1 MAGMSVPAAPLLSVE
16 GLEVTFGTDAPA
28 VCGVDL
34 AVRSGQTVAVVGES
48 GSGKSTTAAA
58 ILGLLP
64 AGGRIT
70 AGRVVFDGRDI
81 TGADAKRLRS
91 IRGREIGYVPQDPM
105 TNLNPVWKVGFQ
117 VTEALRANT
126 DGRAARR
133 RAVELLAEAGLPD
146 PAKQAG
152 RYPHQLSGGMC
163 QRALIAIGLAG
174 RPRLLIADEPT
185 SALDVT
191 VQRQVLDHLQG
202 LTDELGTALLLI
214 THDLALAAQR
224 AEAVVVVRRGVVVES
239 GAAQSILQS
248 PQHEYTRRL
257 VAAAPSLTARSR
269 RPPESRSRATT
280 QAGDILVVSELTK
293 IYRESR
299 GAPWRRVESR
309 AVDGVSFRLPRASTL
324 AIVGE
329 SGSGKSTLARMVL
342 GLLQPTSGTVVFDG
356 TYDVGALARDQVL
369 AFRRRVQP
377 VFQNPYSSLD
387 PMYSVFRAIEEPLRV
402 HHVGDRRQRQRAVR
416 ELVDQVALPSSILGR
431 RPRELSGGQ
440 RQRVAIA
447 RALALRPEVLVCDEA
462 VSALDVL
469 VQAQILDLL
478 ADLQADL
485 GLTYL
490 FISHDLAVIRQIAD
504 DVLVMRAGRV
514 VEHASTEEV
523 FSRPRHEYTRQLLQA
538 IPGAPQLP
546 ERLATCDGR
555 PAGSANGAPGRCCGQ
570 RPGARRAEPRAPA
583 PGQPAGLAG
592 GRRRGLVAGGAGLLG
607 ARRWSCAAAR
617 RGGAHLGQAGAQRS
631 GVRGSASGGAGAGR
645 RRGSGGRGVAA
656 GTVAGAGPP
665 THAGGRRPGR

>member
-1 MAGMSVPAAPLLSVE
+1 MSTQDAPLLSVE
-16 GLEVTFGTDAPA
+16 GLEVRFGAHAPA

-34 AVRSGQTVAVVGES
+34 TVLRGQTVAVVGES

-64 AGGRIT
+64 PGGRIS
-70 AGRVVFDGRDI
+70 AGRIVFDGRDI
-81 TGADAKRLRS
+81 TGADRRLLRS

-117 VTEALRANT
+117 VREALRANNGT
-126 DGRAARR
+126 REARR
-133 RAVELLAEAGLPD
+133 RAVELLAEAGMPD
-146 PAKQAG
+146 PVKQAG

-174 RPRLLIADEPT
+174 RPKLLIADEPT

-202 LTDELGTALLLI
+202 LTAGLGTALLLI
-214 THDLALAAQR
+214 THDLALAAER
-224 AEAVVVVRRGVVVES
+224 AESVIVVHRGAVVES
-239 GAAQSILQS
+239 GDAQAILQD

-257 VAAAPSLTARSR
+257 VAAAPSLTSSPSRTRR
-269 RPPESRSRATT
+269 RPPDEPPE
-280 QAGDILVVSELTK
+280 DILVASELTK
-293 IYRESR
+293 VYREAR
-299 GAPWRRVESR
+299 GAPWRREEFR
-309 AVDGVSFRLPRASTL
+309 AVDAVSFRLRRASTL
-324 AIVGE
+324 AIAGE

-342 GLLQPTSGTVVFDG
+342 GLLKPTSGTVVFDG
-356 TYDVGALARDQVL
+356 TRIDDALDREAAL

-402 HHVGDRRQRQRAVR
+402 HRVGDRKQRERSVR
-416 ELVDQVALPSSILGR
+416 ELVDHVALPSSVLR
-431 RPRELSGGQ
+431 RLPRELSGGQ

-447 RALALRPEVLVCDEA
+447 RALALRPDILVCDEA

-478 ADLQADL
+478 AELQAEM

-514 VEHASTEEV
+514 VERAPTEEL
-523 FSRPRHEYTRQLLQA
+523 FTRPAHEYTRRLLEA
-538 IPGAPQLP
+538 IPSPF
-546 ERLATCDGR
+546 
-555 PAGSANGAPGRCCGQ
+555 
-570 RPGARRAEPRAPA
+570 
-583 PGQPAGLAG
+583 
-592 GRRRGLVAGGAGLLG
+592 
-607 ARRWSCAAAR
+607 
-617 RGGAHLGQAGAQRS
+617 
-631 GVRGSASGGAGAGR
+631 
-645 RRGSGGRGVAA
+645 
-656 GTVAGAGPP
+656 
-665 THAGGRRPGR
+665 

>member
-1 MAGMSVPAAPLLSVE
+1 MNGGPLLAVE
-16 GLEVTFGTDAPA
+16 GLKVSFGDQAA
-28 VCGVDL
+28 VRGVDFTVL
-34 AVRSGQTVAVVGES
+34 PGHTVAVVGES

-64 AGGRIT
+64 PGGRIT
-70 AGRVVFDGRDI
+70 GGRIVFDGSDI
-81 TGADAKRLRS
+81 AGADRRTLRA
-91 IRGREIGYVPQDPM
+91 IRGREIGYIPQDPM

-117 VTEALRANT
+117 VSEALRANT
-126 DGRAARR
+126 SDRRARR
-133 RAVELLAEAGLPD
+133 RAVELLAEAGMPD

-202 LTDELGTALLLI
+202 LTAELGTALLLI
-214 THDLALAAQR
+214 THDLALAAER
-224 AEAVVVVRRGVVVES
+224 AQSVVVMREGVVVES
-239 GAAQSILQS
+239 GAARSILWD

-257 VAAAPSLTARSR
+257 VAAAPSLTVRSPARSR
-269 RPPESRSRATT
+269 PGDNGASD
-280 QAGDILVVSELTK
+280 DILVASGLTK
-293 IYRESR
+293 VYRESR
-299 GAPWRRVESR
+299 GAPGWRVRRRAEFR
-309 AVDGVSFRLPRASTL
+309 AVDGVSFRLRRARTL
-324 AIVGE
+324 AIAGE

-342 GLLQPTSGTVVFDG
+342 GLLPPSAGTVVFDG
-356 TYDVGALARDQVL
+356 TRVDAGLNAGPQL

-387 PMYSVFRAIEEPLRV
+387 PMYTVFRAIEEPLRI
-402 HHVGDRRQRQRAVR
+402 HGVGDRGQRERAVR
-416 ELVDQVALPSSILGR
+416 ELIDQVALPSSVLGR
-431 RPRELSGGQ
+431 LPRELSGGQ

-447 RALALRPEVLVCDEA
+447 RALAPRPEVLVCDEA

-478 ADLQADL
+478 AGLQTEL

-514 VEHASTEEV
+514 VEQAATEEL
-523 FSRPRHEYTRQLLQA
+523 FTRPRHEYTRRLLEA
-538 IPGAPQLP
+538 I
-546 ERLATCDGR
+546 
-555 PAGSANGAPGRCCGQ
+555 
-570 RPGARRAEPRAPA
+570 PRAPA
-583 PGQPAGLAG
+583 P
-592 GRRRGLVAGGAGLLG
+592 
-607 ARRWSCAAAR
+607 
-617 RGGAHLGQAGAQRS
+617 
-631 GVRGSASGGAGAGR
+631 
-645 RRGSGGRGVAA
+645 
-656 GTVAGAGPP
+656 
-665 THAGGRRPGR
+665 PG

>member
-1 MAGMSVPAAPLLSVE
+1 MNDMPLLSVE
-16 GLEVTFGTDAPA
+16 GLKVSFGDHAA
-28 VCGVDL
+28 VRGVDL
-34 AVRSGQTVAVVGES
+34 TVLPGHTVAVVGES

-64 AGGRIT
+64 PGGRIT
-70 AGRVVFDGRDI
+70 AGRIVFDGSDI
-81 TGADAKRLRS
+81 ARADRRTLRS
-91 IRGREIGYVPQDPM
+91 IRGREIGYIPQDPM

-117 VTEALRANT
+117 VSEALRANT
-126 DGRAARR
+126 SDRQTRR
-133 RAVELLAEAGLPD
+133 RAVELLAQAGMPD

-202 LTDELGTALLLI
+202 LTAELGTALLLI
-214 THDLALAAQR
+214 THDLALAAER
-224 AEAVVVVRRGVVVES
+224 AESVVVMREGVVVES
-239 GAAQSILQS
+239 GAAQSILRD

-257 VAAAPSLTARSR
+257 VAAAPSLTVKIPARP
-269 RPPESRSRATT
+269 RPADRGPSD
-280 QAGDILVVSELTK
+280 DILVASELTK
-293 IYRESR
+293 VYRESR
-299 GAPWRRVESR
+299 GAPWRRAEFR
-309 AVDGVSFRLPRASTL
+309 AVDGVSFRLRRASTL
-324 AIVGE
+324 AIAGE
-329 SGSGKSTLARMVL
+329 SGSGKSTLAQMVL
-342 GLLQPTSGTVVFDG
+342 GLLPASSGTVVFDG
-356 TYDVGALARDQVL
+356 IRIDDALSRDQQL

-387 PMYSVFRAIEEPLRV
+387 PMHTVFRAIEEPLRI
-402 HHVGDRRQRQRAVR
+402 HRLGDRGQRERAVR
-416 ELVDQVALPSSILGR
+416 ELVDQVALPSSVLGR
-431 RPRELSGGQ
+431 LPRELSGGQ

-478 ADLQADL
+478 AELQTEL

-514 VEHASTEEV
+514 VEQAPTDEL
-523 FSRPRHEYTRQLLQA
+523 FTRARHEYTRRLLEA
-538 IPGAPQLP
+538 IPHAPTSD
-546 ERLATCDGR
+546 R
-555 PAGSANGAPGRCCGQ
+555 
-570 RPGARRAEPRAPA
+570 
-583 PGQPAGLAG
+583 
-592 GRRRGLVAGGAGLLG
+592 
-607 ARRWSCAAAR
+607 
-617 RGGAHLGQAGAQRS
+617 
-631 GVRGSASGGAGAGR
+631 
-645 RRGSGGRGVAA
+645 
-656 GTVAGAGPP
+656 
-665 THAGGRRPGR
+665 